1 MMIQKYYESLSTLF
15 MPLVS
20 LYIHTSSEHEKS
32 FGLLIFSGGVER
44 N

>member
-1 MMIQKYYESLSTLF
+1 MGFSESISTHF

-20 LYIHTSSEHEKS
+20 LYIAPVNMKNAS
-32 FGLLIFSGGVER
+32 GLLIFSGGGGVEK